1 MSIIGTLKRCEIFL
15 GLDDTDLLKI
25 AELPSCQEESYQAQE
40 IIMTAGTEARKFY
53 LVEEGRINLVLRET
67 TCPSPLPEQTAV
79 RTITKGGTFGWSAL
93 VPPHVR
99 ILGAITKTPCKVV
112 SIGGDE
118 LRHLFDKEPR
128 LGYEVTKDLLKVI
141 AWRLKNIEQLL
152 VTGKGS
158 LFFDK
163 QKMNQGY
170 KSALFR

>member
-1 MSIIGTLKRCEIFL
+1 MKRCEVFL

-25 AELPSCQEESYQAQE
+25 AELSSCQEESYQSQE

-53 LVEEGRINLVLRET
+53 LVEEGQINLVLRET
-67 TCPSPLPEQTAV
+67 DSPFPLPEQTVV
-79 RTITKGGTFGWSAL
+79 RTVTKGGTFGWSAL

-99 ILGAITKTPCKVV
+99 ILGAVAKTSCKVL
-112 SIGGDE
+112 SIGGGE
-118 LRHLFDKEPR
+118 LRHLFDQEPR

-141 AWRLKNIEQLL
+141 AWRFMNIEQLL

-163 QKMNQGY
+163 
-170 KSALFR
+170 